1 VREVTA
7 PDFTAQDRAL
17 VDRMKQFLGHIQ
29 DMGDDE
35 RLLMLGALTGALDRR
50 LAEAGLLDRIARVIR
65 DDAAEGITA
74 VTTLVEIADLIAKGG
89 W

>member
-7 PDFTAQDRAL
+7 PDFAAEDRAL

-29 DMGDDE
+29 DMPDEE
-35 RLLMLGALTGALDRR
+35 RLLMLGALTTALGRR

-74 VTTLVEIADLIAKGG
+74 VTTVVEIADLIAKGG
-89 W
+89 R